1 MKYVRSD
8 QISDLDPFSISDA
21 ILDAGA
27 IKFENSSN
35 WCRFWHKCRVMFDS

>member
-21 ILDAGA
+21 IFDAGA
-27 IKFENSSN
+27 INFE
-35 WCRFWHKCRVMFDS
+35 KK